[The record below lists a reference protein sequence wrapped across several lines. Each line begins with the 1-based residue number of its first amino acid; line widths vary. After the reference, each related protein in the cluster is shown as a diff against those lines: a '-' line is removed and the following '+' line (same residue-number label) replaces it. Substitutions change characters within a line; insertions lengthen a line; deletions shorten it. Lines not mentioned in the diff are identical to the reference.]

1 MRKIQFEENEYLVM
15 AMFEE
20 SNRLSTLEKIE
31 EVVPFVEDDPEIY
44 PLVMTTIEKM
54 KCISDDDFKKMDLE
68 PYKQETEEDTE

>member
-1 MRKIQFEENEYLVM
+1 MRKIQFEENEYLVI

-20 SNRLSTLEKIE
+20 SNRLSTMEKIE

-44 PLVMTTIEKM
+44 PLVTTTIEKM